1 MPRTVPEDLTE
12 SVARILK
19 GAIDIGDGGTD
30 EQHSV
35 LQAIVVGF
43 LGRPDL
49 DVEALD
55 PITPLVA
62 GEVVT
67 DHVTRRRLREMM
79 VLLESCRHPLTED
92 QVSLVEDYAFH
103 LHVSE
108 GPGLTL
114 ARDLVSE
121 GAERALADYM
131 RFSDDIMA
139 DIAEPSLIPDHMGK
153 EDHSPELAGRLR
165 SFHDLPEGTLGRAYV
180 DFCDRNNLTYPGDNP
195 LQPAVFVAHDMTH
208 VITGYEPTG
217 PGELALGAFQIS
229 MNDSDAHWI
238 AFLGSIAIHEAGY
251 FNQNG
256 FVGKESTLMRPGA
269 VDTLAEAFTRG
280 QQCTGDF
287 TAIDHLAMADRP
299 LAEIRAEYNVVPVVR
314 DR

>member
-1 MPRTVPEDLTE
+1 M
-12 SVARILK
+12 
-19 GAIDIGDGGTD
+19 
-30 EQHSV
+30 
-35 LQAIVVGF
+35 LQAIVIGF

-49 DVEALD
+49 DVETLA
-55 PITPLVA
+55 PIGPDVA
-62 GEVVT
+62 GELIT
-67 DHVTRRRLREMM
+67 DHGTRRRVREMM
-79 VLLESCRHPLTED
+79 VLLESCRHPFTED
-92 QVSLVEDYAFH
+92 QVSLVESYAFH
-103 LHVSE
+103 LGGAD

-114 ARDLVSE
+114 ARELIRD
-121 GAERALADYM
+121 GAARALADYM
-131 RFSDDIMA
+131 RFSDEIMA
-139 DIAEPSLIPDHMGK
+139 DIAEPSLIAEHMGK
-153 EDHSPELAGRLR
+153 DDHAPELAARLR

-180 DFCDRNNLTYPGDNP
+180 EFCDRNNLTLPGDNP

-217 PGELALGAFQIS
+217 AGELALGAFQIS

-251 FNQNG
+251 FNENG

-287 TAIDHLAMADRP
+287 TAIDHLAMAGRP
-299 LAEIRAEYNVVPVVR
+299 TRRGAGRVQRGPRRPRPVAGSPGTTSGTRAVLSTNGSTPW
-314 DR
+314 

>member
-1 MPRTVPEDLTE
+1 MPRTVRDDQTE
-12 SVARILK
+12 PVARILK
-19 GAIDIGDGGTD
+19 GAIDIGDGGTE

-35 LQAIVVGF
+35 LQAIIIGF

-49 DVEALD
+49 DAEALE
-55 PITPLVA
+55 PLTPEVA
-62 GEVVT
+62 GEIVT
-67 DHVTRRRLREMM
+67 DHVTRRRVREMM
-79 VLLESCRHPLTED
+79 VLLESCRHPFTED
-92 QVSLVEDYAFH
+92 QMTLVESYASH
-103 LHVSE
+103 LGGTD

-114 ARDLVSE
+114 ARELIRD
-121 GAERALADYM
+121 GATHALADYM
-131 RFSDDIMA
+131 RFSDEIMA
-139 DIAEPSLIPDHMGK
+139 DIAEPSLIAEHMGK
-153 EDHSPELAGRLR
+153 DDHSPELAARLR
-165 SFHDLPEGTLGRAYV
+165 SFHDLPEGSLGRAYV

-195 LQPAVFVAHDMTH
+195 MQPAVFVAHDMTH

-251 FNQNG
+251 FNENG

-287 TAIDHLAMADRP
+287 TAIDHLAMAARP
-299 LAEIRAEYNVVPVVR
+299 LADVRAEYNVVPVVH

>member
-1 MPRTVPEDLTE
+1 MTRTVANEAVEPI
-12 SVARILK
+12 ARILK
-19 GAIDIGDGGTD
+19 GAIDTGDGGTD
-30 EQHSV
+30 EQRSV

-43 LGRPDL
+43 LGRTDL
-49 DVEALD
+49 DVDELE
-55 PITPLVA
+55 PLSPEVA
-62 GEVVT
+62 GEMVT
-67 DHVTRRRLREMM
+67 DHATRRRVREMM
-79 VLLESCRHPLTED
+79 VLLESCRHPFTED
-92 QVSLVEDYAFH
+92 QMTRVEAYATH
-103 LHVSE
+103 LGGTD

-114 ARDLVSE
+114 ARELIRD
-121 GAERALADYM
+121 GAARALADYM
-131 RFSDDIMA
+131 RFSDEIMA
-139 DIAEPSLIPDHMGK
+139 DIAEPSLIAEHMGK
-153 EDHSPELAGRLR
+153 EDHAPELAARLR

-180 DFCDRNNLTYPGDNP
+180 EFCDRNNLTYPGDNP

-229 MNDSDAHWI
+229 MSDSDAHWV

-251 FNQNG
+251 FNENG
-256 FVGKESTLMRPGA
+256 FVGKESTLSRPGA
-269 VDTLAEAFTRG
+269 DDTLAEAFTRG

-299 LAEIRAEYNVVPVVR
+299 LADIRADYNVVPVVR

>member
-1 MPRTVPEDLTE
+1 MCRMPRTVPEDLAE
-12 SVARILK
+12 PIARILK
-19 GAIDIGDGGTD
+19 GAIDTGDGGTE

-35 LQAIVVGF
+35 LQAIVIGF

-49 DVEALD
+49 DVETLA
-55 PITPLVA
+55 PIGPDVA
-62 GEVVT
+62 GEMIT
-67 DHVTRRRLREMM
+67 DHGTRRRVREMM
-79 VLLESCRHPLTED
+79 VLVES
-92 QVSLVEDYAFH
+92 YAFH
-103 LHVSE
+103 LGGAD

-114 ARDLVSE
+114 ARELIRD
-121 GAERALADYM
+121 GAARALADYM
-131 RFSDDIMA
+131 LFSDEIIS
-139 DIAEPSLIPDHMGK
+139 DIAEPSLIADRMGK
-153 EDHSPELAGRLR
+153 DDHAPELAARLR

-180 DFCDRNNLTYPGDNP
+180 EFCDRNNLTLPGDNP

-217 PGELALGAFQIS
+217 AGELALGAFQIS

-251 FNQNG
+251 FNENG

-287 TAIDHLAMADRP
+287 TAIDHLAMAGRP
-299 LAEIRAEYNVVPVVR
+299 LAEVRAEYNVVPVVH